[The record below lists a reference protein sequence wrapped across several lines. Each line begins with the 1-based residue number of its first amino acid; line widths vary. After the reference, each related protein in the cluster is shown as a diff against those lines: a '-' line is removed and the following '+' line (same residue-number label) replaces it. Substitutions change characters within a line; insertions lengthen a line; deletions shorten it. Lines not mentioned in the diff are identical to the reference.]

1 MPETQTR
8 EEAVAK
14 IAKMLKDTRIAMLT
28 SVTEEGHLHSRP
40 MAMQDVEFD
49 GDIWFFTGKNSPKVH
64 QIEHEPRVNVAFSDP
79 DKQNYVS
86 LSGTASLVFDDA
98 KNKEL
103 WNPAYQAWFPQGLD
117 DPELSLLKIHVD
129 GAEYWDA
136 PSSTVAHVVGLVQAK
151 LTGKSGDPGDHGK
164 VEL

>member
-1 MPETQTR
+1 MPETKTHD
-8 EEAVAK
+8 EAIAK

-28 SVTEEGHLHSRP
+28 SITEAGDLHSRP
-40 MAMQDVEFD
+40 MAMQEIEFD
-49 GDIWFFTGKNSPKVH
+49 GDLWFFTGKNSPKVH

-86 LSGTASLVFDDA
+86 LSGTASLVIDAA
-98 KNKEL
+98 KNREL
-103 WNPAYQAWFPQGLD
+103 WNPAYQAWFPQGLE

-136 PSSTVAHVVGLVQAK
+136 PSSTVAHVVGFVQAK
-151 LTGKSGDPGDHGK
+151 LTGKSGDPGDHAK
-164 VEL
+164 VAL